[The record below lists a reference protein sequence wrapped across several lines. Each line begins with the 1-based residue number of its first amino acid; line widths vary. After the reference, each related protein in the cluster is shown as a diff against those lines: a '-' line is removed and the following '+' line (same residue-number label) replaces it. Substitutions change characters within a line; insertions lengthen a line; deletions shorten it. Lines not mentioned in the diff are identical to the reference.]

1 MLINEIEV
9 VGSSFNCSTY
19 VCGGEIKVDQ
29 LFEMMEQKLDQFSL
43 ETELP
48 GLHDYECESDLIRG
62 FYSFIEPFEVE
73 SLERETGI
81 THKERKKRIR
91 TCEFITDGTLLVA
104 FGNNNAKKLLAT
116 AISAA
121 SGENVDLHKFEFEEI
136 NRAQLRMTTVKS
148 VTVTNPKEKE
158 IRKCRMSGHI
168 EAYTEYNV
176 LDPRNHGL
184 AAVSGRIDTPLGPM
198 VLTVAEKGQIKLG
211 AKKGLVLTWELLTWV
226 FDLIIGK
233 HEQQAEEKKAIEAL
247 KEMNVTVELVTSGN
261 SPLSPLGEALKQTF
275 DNLNQQPQTGHGAT
289 SGDDSPS

>member
-9 VGSSFNCSTY
+9 VGSSFNCSSY

-29 LFEMMEQKLDQFSL
+29 LFEVIMQKADMFSL

-48 GLHDYECESDLIRG
+48 GFHDCECKSGLIRG

-81 THKERKKRIR
+81 TQKELKKRIR

-116 AISAA
+116 AIWTA

-184 AAVSGRIDTPLGPM
+184 AAVSGWIDTPLGKM

-211 AKKGLVLTWELLTWV
+211 AKKGLILTWELLTWV

-233 HEQQAEEKKAIEAL
+233 HEQRAAEKKEIEAL
-247 KEMNVTVELVTSGN
+247 EKEELDALSETKSPAVEY
-261 SPLSPLGEALKQTF
+261 LKNTDRF
-275 DNLNQQPQTGHGAT
+275 DQPQTGHGAT
-289 SGDDSPS
+289 SSDDSPP

>member
-9 VGSSFNCSTY
+9 LSSSFSCSTF
-19 VCGGEIKVDQ
+19 VCSGEIKVDQ
-29 LFEMMEQKLDQFSL
+29 LFEVIMQKADMFSL
-43 ETELP
+43 ETQLP
-48 GLHDYECESDLIRG
+48 GFHDCEYESDLIRG
-62 FYSFIEPFEVE
+62 FYSFIELFEVE
-73 SLERETGI
+73 SLDHETGI
-81 THKERKKRIR
+81 TAKELKRRIR
-91 TCEFITDGTLLVA
+91 TCEFITNGTLLIA

-121 SGENVDLHKFEFEEI
+121 SGEHVDLHKFEFGEI

-184 AAVSGRIDTPLGPM
+184 AAVSGLIDTPLGPM
-198 VLTVAEKGQIKLG
+198 ILTVAEKGQIKLG
-211 AKKGLVLTWELLTWV
+211 VKRGLILTWDLLTWV

-233 HEQQAEEKKAIEAL
+233 NEPQTEIKKAVESL
-247 KEMNVTVELVTSGN
+247 KEMGTTVEIITSGN
-261 SPLSPLGEALKQTF
+261 SWRSPEADL
-275 DNLNQQPQTGHGAT
+275 QQPQTGLSAT
-289 SGDDSPS
+289 SSDDSSP